1 MGVVMERFHPEQVRK
16 IWQRVQ
22 SGPAYEPAA
31 APHRQAEV
39 STNLGEL
46 IHRESLK
53 KGMLLQLSRRFK
65 GKDAII
71 LRKLSQQAQSHQAI
85 LRGICTMT
93 EGTPP
98 SLPTPKP
105 FNIPTRVLLQRCY
118 GQTLQS
124 LSEYEQRESEPQF
137 GSTFHKMALQQ
148 QEHCRILL
156 ALLGS
161 ISSKK

>member
-1 MGVVMERFHPEQVRK
+1 MERFHPEQVRK

-22 SGPAYEPAA
+22 SGPAYETADTPRRQTEAA
-31 APHRQAEV
+31 A
-39 STNLGEL
+39 NLGEL
-46 IHRESLK
+46 IQREMIK
-53 KGMLLQLSRRFK
+53 KGMFLQLSRRFQ
-65 GKDAII
+65 GKNAEM
-71 LRKLSQQAQSHQAI
+71 LRKMAQQTRSYEAI

-93 EGTPP
+93 EGV
-98 SLPTPKP
+98 LPRLPVPKP
-105 FNIPTRVLLQRCY
+105 VNVPTRVLLQRCY

-124 LSEYEQRESEPQF
+124 LSEYGQWESDPRF

-161 ISSKK
+161 ISAQK

>member
-1 MGVVMERFHPEQVRK
+1 MDRFHPEQVRK

-22 SGPAYEPAA
+22 SGPAYEPSAV
-31 APHRQAEV
+31 PRRQTEA
-39 STNLGEL
+39 TTDFREL
-46 IHRESLK
+46 IRREMMK
-53 KGMLLQLSRRFK
+53 TGMLLQLSRRFS
-65 GKDAII
+65 GKNTVI
-71 LRKLSQQAQSHQAI
+71 LRQMAQQTQSHQAI

-93 EGTPP
+93 EGVPP
-98 SLPTPKP
+98 SLPIPKP
-105 FNIPTRVLLQRCY
+105 ANIPTRVLLQRCY

-124 LSEYEQRESEPQF
+124 LSEYEQRESDPQF
-137 GSTFHKMALQQ
+137 GSTFHKMTLQQ